1 MLKIYEVLTK
11 FDSSKDYGLDIRP
24 QYGKCLSVMKKGDKF
39 DSNQFAKDHRNEFTQ
54 RRNTVEA
61 NLAVIY
67 KAITIGKR
75 IGMLKE
81 IPNDTTPILFN
92 DFCKLETV
100 SYFRNQ
106 LRGSNR
112 KNTQSGTNGTKDTYA
127 RHLYYFNNWIYGKKL
142 EYTTEVNQGNDMYK
156 REKKQIILKGVE
168 HFLKIY
174 SQNHFDKKPFEKLI
188 KSYFLEPAIQSK
200 SESVR
205 NITFFA
211 INEYFK
217 KNDEPI
223 GLTFDPNAGVQ
234 LDTDASEQIMRLDE
248 FLRILTVGQ
257 PSLMERALFLCKFQR
272 GLDSSTLVD
281 RFNFEVWSQLVEAF
295 GTEDYSKWDLKKCP
309 IMLELKRVKTDVS
322 HFGFLDLD
330 AVSAIVDYLP
340 YRKKITG
347 KEMNDKE
354 ALFLNNFQ
362 NPISEVSITSG
373 FARMRKNAGLDEVL
387 NEKKSDNGSKKKYRI
402 TAHETRDLLKSVL
415 IESGVRYDLA
425 EEFIGHKAKDSYE
438 KQTRL
443 FTATLR
449 EEYIKASGKLNI
461 FSKFKEFSKGNSNT
475 ADLETKLKEMALKLQ
490 KMDKKISRTGK
501 SRKKSQSNFS

>member
-11 FDSSKDYGLDIRP
+11 FDSGKDYGFDIRP

-39 DSNQFAKDHRNEFTQ
+39 DSNQFAKDHKDEFTQ
-54 RRNTVEA
+54 RRNTLEA
-61 NLAVIY
+61 TLAVIH

-112 KNTQSGTNGTKDTYA
+112 KNTKSGTNGTKDTYA
-127 RHLYYFNNWIYGKKL
+127 RHLYYFNNWIYGKNL
-142 EYTTEVNQGNDMYK
+142 EYTTEVKLDNDTYK
-156 REKKQIILKGVE
+156 KEKKQTTLKGAE

-174 SQNHFDKKPFEKLI
+174 SQSRFDKKPFEKLI
-188 KSYFLEPAIQSK
+188 KSYFLEPNIQSK
-200 SESVR
+200 SKSVR
-205 NITFFA
+205 DITFFA

-234 LDTDASEQIMRLDE
+234 LDTDNSEQIMRLDE
-248 FLRILTVGQ
+248 FLKILTLGQ
-257 PSLMERALFLCKFQR
+257 PNLMERALFLCKFQR

-281 RFNFEVWSQLVEAF
+281 RFNFEVWSKLVEAF

-309 IMLELKRVKTDVS
+309 ILLELKRVKTSVP

-362 NPISEVSITSG
+362 NPIGEVSITSS

-387 NEKKSDNGSKKKYRI
+387 NENKSANGSKKKYRI

-425 EEFIGHKAKDSYE
+425 EEFIGHKTKDSYE
-438 KQTRL
+438 KQMRL

-461 FSKFKEFSKGNSNT
+461 FSKFQEFSKGANTT
-475 ADLETKLKEMALKLQ
+475 ADLEAKLKAMELKML
-490 KMDKKISRTGK
+490 KMNKRISRTNK
-501 SRKKSQSNFS
+501 LRKK

>member
-1 MLKIYEVLTK
+1 MLRVYQVLTK
-11 FDSSKDYGLDIRP
+11 FDSNKDYGFDIRP

-39 DSNQFAKDHRNEFTQ
+39 DSTQFAKDHKNEFTQ
-54 RRNTVEA
+54 RRNTIEA
-61 NLAVIY
+61 TLAVVH
-67 KAITIGKR
+67 KAITMGKR

-81 IPNDTTPILFN
+81 IPNDSTPILFS

-112 KNTQSGTNGTKDTYA
+112 KNTKSGTNGTKDTYA
-127 RHLYYFNNWIYGKKL
+127 RHLYYFNNWIYGKNL
-142 EYTTEVNQGNDMYK
+142 EYQTEVKLDNDTYK
-156 REKKQIILKGVE
+156 KEKKQTILKGVE

-174 SQNHFDKKPFEKLI
+174 SASRFDKKPFEKLI
-188 KSYFLEPAIQSK
+188 KSYFLDPNTQLKSK
-200 SESVR
+200 SVR
-205 NITFFA
+205 TITFFA

-223 GLTFDPNAGVQ
+223 GLSFDPNAGVQ
-234 LDTDASEQIMRLDE
+234 LDNDDSGQLMRLDE
-248 FLRILTVGQ
+248 FLRILTIGK
-257 PSLMERALFLCKFQR
+257 PSLTERAVFLCKFQR

-281 RFNFEVWSQLVEAF
+281 RFNFEVWSQLIEVF
-295 GTEDYSKWDLKKCP
+295 GTEEYKKWDLKKCP
-309 IMLELKRVKTDVS
+309 VIIELKRVKTNVS

-330 AVSAIVDYLP
+330 AVSAIVDYLD

-347 KEMNDKE
+347 KEMSEKE

-362 NPISEVSITSG
+362 NPIGEVWITTS

-387 NEKKSDNGSKKKYRI
+387 NEKKVENGSKKKYRI

-425 EEFIGHKAKDSYE
+425 EEFIGHKTKDSYE
-438 KQTRL
+438 KQMKL
-443 FTATLR
+443 FTSTLR
-449 EEYIKASGKLNI
+449 EEYIKASGRLNI
-461 FSKFKEFSKGNSNT
+461 FSKFQEISKGANT
-475 ADLETKLKEMALKLQ
+475 TEDLEAKLKAMELKML
-490 KMDKKISRTGK
+490 KMNKRISRTDK
-501 SRKKSQSNFS
+501 LRRK